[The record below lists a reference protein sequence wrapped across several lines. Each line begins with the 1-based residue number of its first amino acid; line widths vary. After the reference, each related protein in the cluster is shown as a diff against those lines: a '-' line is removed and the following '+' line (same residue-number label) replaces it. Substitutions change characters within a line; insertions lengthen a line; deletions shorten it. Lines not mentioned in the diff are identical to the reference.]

1 MKKHS
6 FGSRLFLGLVLL
18 VLYLPIVVVVIYS
31 FNDNSARIPLAFTG
45 WTTRWYGELLE
56 GKGGYGPALLL
67 SLRVALWSVLLS
79 VVIGSLG
86 AVGMTRSAL
95 GFWGKPGRFDR
106 FMEAFSILPI
116 MIPEIVLGL
125 AFMVIFNALGVR
137 DNVARLVLAHT
148 TFCIPTCS
156 CRSKA
161 GWWAWI
167 SPCSTRPG
175 IWARRPPGA
184 VGHYPAPVPP
194 GHPERRV
201 SGAGHEPGRFRH
213 QLLRL
218 RRGRG
223 HAAPENLFQCEGGGQ
238 PPGQRA
244 VFADDRRRI
253 SGRGDPAVRTGRAEG
268 KGKTSGGIV
277 TSASRI
283 WREIHLCDLRALPV
297 IE

>member
-45 WTTRWYGELLE
+45 WTTRWYGELLD

-79 VVIGSLG
+79 VAIGSLG

-95 GFWGKPGRFDR
+95 GFRGRPGRFDR

-125 AFMVIFNALGVR
+125 AFMVIFNVLGVR

-148 TFCIPTCS
+148 TFCIPYVFLS
-156 CRSKA
+156 VKSRLVGMDQSLFDA
-161 GWWAWI
+161 ARDLGA
-167 SPCSTRPG
+167 SP
-175 IWARRPPGA
+175 
-184 VGHYPAPVPP
+184 
-194 GHPERRV
+194 RRV
-201 SGAGHEPGRFRH
+201 LWDITLPLCRPAILSGAF
-213 QLLRL
+213 LALAMSL
-218 RRGRG
+218 
-223 HAAPENLFQCEGGGQ
+223 
-238 PPGQRA
+238 
-244 VFADDRRRI
+244 DDFVI
-253 SGRGDPAVRTGRAEG
+253 SYFV
-268 KGKTSGGIV
+268 SGLDFV
-277 TSASRI
+277 T
-283 WREIHLCDLRALPV
+283 LPV
-297 IE
+297 EIYSYTKKPLHPKIYALFPLLFLLILVAGTMPRKKVRIHA